1 MDELIRKVLIFASS
15 GIAATLLPN
24 AVTAHSRFKIPL
36 EVDQNSTCSVHKGT
50 QLAHSLAEADLIIW
64 DEAPMIHRLAF
75 EAVDRT
81 LCDIMNVPFTGKGYK
96 PFGGKTVLLGGDF
109 RQTLHVVPNAGR
121 EESVD
126 SSLTRSYLWKYCAVL
141 HLSRNMRITSSP
153 INQQPTFA
161 CMTFADW
168 TLSVGNGQI
177 PATSFS
183 VNQPADWISIPSCFL
198 LDPSSQPTATICDE
212 IYSDFSA
219 NYHHAAYLIDK
230 AIVTPTNKNVTKINK
245 HMMNRVRGRVHS
257 YFSAE
262 KIHSDSKDSAR
273 LEVEYPT
280 EFLNTLAFSGFPD
293 HEIELKVFSP
303 VMLLRN
309 LNPEIGLGNGTRIM
323 VTYLITY
330 VIKGL
335 IMGGAYAG
343 KVVAIPRIVVNI
355 DNQKWPFM
363 LKRRQFP
370 VRLCYAMT
378 INKSQGQTLT
388 RVGVFLP
395 KPVFSHGQLYVA
407 ISRVRSAEGLKFLIQ
422 NEDHIPLGYTRNI
435 VYSETFDSL
444 GGASL
449 CIPPTAIRFASGN
462 DLSTFSV

>member
-64 DEAPMIHRLAF
+64 DEAPR
-75 EAVDRT
+75 
-81 LCDIMNVPFTGKGYK
+81 KGYK

-262 KIHSDSKDSAR
+262 KIHSDSK
-273 LEVEYPT
+273 
-280 EFLNTLAFSGFPD
+280 
-293 HEIELKVFSP
+293 

-343 KVVAIPRIVVNI
+343 
-355 DNQKWPFM
+355 
-363 LKRRQFP
+363 RQFP

>member
-1 MDELIRKVLIFASS
+1 
-15 GIAATLLPN
+15 
-24 AVTAHSRFKIPL
+24 
-36 EVDQNSTCSVHKGT
+36 
-50 QLAHSLAEADLIIW
+50 
-64 DEAPMIHRLAF
+64 
-75 EAVDRT
+75 
-81 LCDIMNVPFTGKGYK
+81 
-96 PFGGKTVLLGGDF
+96 
-109 RQTLHVVPNAGR
+109 
-121 EESVD
+121 
-126 SSLTRSYLWKYCAVL
+126 
-141 HLSRNMRITSSP
+141 
-153 INQQPTFA
+153 
-161 CMTFADW
+161 
-168 TLSVGNGQI
+168 
-177 PATSFS
+177 
-183 VNQPADWISIPSCFL
+183 
-198 LDPSSQPTATICDE
+198 
-212 IYSDFSA
+212 
-219 NYHHAAYLIDK
+219 
-230 AIVTPTNKNVTKINK
+230 
-245 HMMNRVRGRVHS
+245 MMNRVRGRVHS

-343 KVVAIPRIVVNI
+343 KVVAIPS
-355 DNQKWPFM
+355 
-363 LKRRQFP
+363 RQFP